1 MVYLV
6 YNVTNDYINGIYED
20 EHEAHEASRML
31 EGFEVKEVPFYKNE
45 TSKVTYT
52 EEDSNIDEDY
62 YLNEIDSLK
71 KELLFHKQQESISN
85 YNTFKHIVIMVNMII
100 FMCMIINIAASIVS
114 N

>member
-20 EHEAHEASRML
+20 ESQAYEASRML

-45 TSKVTYT
+45 TSKITYT

-62 YLNEIDSLK
+62 YLHRIKRLED
-71 KELLFHKQQESISN
+71 ELEQYKNQTSPYYIL
-85 YNTFKHIVIMVNMII
+85 YNILVAFIM
-100 FMCMIINIAASIVS
+100 INIVLVLSS
-114 N
+114 M